1 MDDVG
6 ASSSHRRNVPGVRRC
21 AAVETVPSVDEAV
34 ETVDNSR
41 AEAFSRGAGGARESD
56 GFQFCGVAAGCRCS
70 LHTPR
75 RRASIDDVSFS
86 DVPTVTVSDV
96 PPIGPDVVLLDVRES
111 DEWDLG
117 HAPGALH
124 IPMSDVPARLDE
136 IDIDAE
142 VYVVCRQGGRSLAVV
157 EYLSH
162 VGYEA
167 IQVHG
172 GMVSWQQNGLPLT
185 ADGDTP
191 AKIY

>member
-1 MDDVG
+1 M
-6 ASSSHRRNVPGVRRC
+6 
-21 AAVETVPSVDEAV
+21 
-34 ETVDNSR
+34 
-41 AEAFSRGAGGARESD
+41 
-56 GFQFCGVAAGCRCS
+56 
-70 LHTPR
+70 
-75 RRASIDDVSFS
+75 SFS